1 MQISDSFTHYVTIMQ
16 ASRMYIEGV
25 GLHSCTTQGNK
36 YLFEAR
42 VSGCQTRDQLPGVG
56 LLGSVDI

>member
-1 MQISDSFTHYVTIMQ
+1 
-16 ASRMYIEGV
+16 MYIEGV